1 MDYDKMK
8 ENAPVVLRIGLSLVF
23 LWFGLTNLFNPE
35 ALVGYLSPVIRSL
48 IPFAPT
54 TFMILTGVF
63 EVVFG
68 ILLLLGLFTR
78 LAALLFT
85 VHVIGVAIS
94 LGYNDI
100 AIRDIGL
107 AVAAFTVFLHGRD
120 KLCLDNKLR

>member
-1 MDYDKMK
+1 MDYNKMK
-8 ENAPVVLRIGLSLVF
+8 DNAPAVLRISLSLVF

-35 ALVGYLSPVIRSL
+35 ALVGYLSPAIRNI

-54 TFMILTGVF
+54 TFMILTGIF

-85 VHVIGVAIS
+85 IHVLGIAIS

-107 AVAAFTVFLHGRD
+107 AAAVFAVFLRGRD